1 MPLHLLHGKA
11 GVNQTAA
18 HETGAGKG
26 REGRAGAGEASEAIE
41 QRLCPHLGIL
51 GRREA
56 IQIPGIHQTLGA
68 VRHLGQHLLD
78 VAKPEIEADAAA
90 GKNEAMAAGDRQRPL
105 LDERLAKVRE
115 LGPGRQGLAEIGLG
129 QGVFLEADEV
139 QVRAVAGLGG
149 LFQEGGHCRQ
159 KVKTCAE
166 TCFTNHETVTIVVRK
181 SCR

>member
-26 REGRAGAGEASEAIE
+26 REGRAGASEASEAIE

-78 VAKPEIEADAAA
+78 VAKPEIEADAVAGKQQTVAA
-90 GKNEAMAAGDRQRPL
+90 GYRQRPL
-105 LDERLAKVRE
+105 VDERLA
-115 LGPGRQGLAEIGLG
+115 
-129 QGVFLEADEV
+129 
-139 QVRAVAGLGG
+139 
-149 LFQEGGHCRQ
+149 
-159 KVKTCAE
+159 
-166 TCFTNHETVTIVVRK
+166 
-181 SCR
+181 